1 MQFDSYMTHHADFFN
16 KTIVVDI
23 FNIEKWVYNVIN
35 LILSDQQY
43 STGLYFFP
51 QKRILLH

>member
-1 MQFDSYMTHHADFFN
+1 MTHHADFFN